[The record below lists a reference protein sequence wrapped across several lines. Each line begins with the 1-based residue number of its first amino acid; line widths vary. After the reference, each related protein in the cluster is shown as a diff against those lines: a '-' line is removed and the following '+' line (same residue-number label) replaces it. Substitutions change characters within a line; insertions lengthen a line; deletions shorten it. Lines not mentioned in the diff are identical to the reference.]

1 METLLRPLAS
11 PYPSEDPSTPH
22 PIDLPHTSRLI
33 KNLLQGGHFSH
44 TTRTVEKSSR
54 FSANSFAEMFVR
66 LVGKETTLAMAKG
79 SGAFVVAE
87 LVERVSA
94 EGSDETKKELKEW
107 VKHIGSAG
115 DEVKGWGILMENVEA
130 LKV

>member
-1 METLLRPLAS
+1 
-11 PYPSEDPSTPH
+11 
-22 PIDLPHTSRLI
+22 
-33 KNLLQGGHFSH
+33 
-44 TTRTVEKSSR
+44 
-54 FSANSFAEMFVR
+54 MFVR

-94 EGSDETKKELKEW
+94 EGSDETKEELKEW
-107 VKHIGSAG
+107 IKHIGSAG
-115 DEVKGWGILMENVEA
+115 DEVKGWGVLMEKVEA

>member
-1 METLLRPLAS
+1 
-11 PYPSEDPSTPH
+11 
-22 PIDLPHTSRLI
+22 
-33 KNLLQGGHFSH
+33 
-44 TTRTVEKSSR
+44 
-54 FSANSFAEMFVR
+54 MFVR

-115 DEVKGWGILMENVEA
+115 DEVKGWGILMEKVKA